1 MSAQE
6 ILEIKFVARA
16 GQGAKTAAQI
26 LAEAALA
33 KDLHFQAFP
42 QFGPERRGA
51 PVSAFVRLSQ
61 EPILLHSQIE
71 VPEITVVLE
80 PSLLEAN
87 QTAESAVVIV
97 NSNRETNPGGKTYQ
111 LDASEI
117 AHFFLGK
124 NFPNLVMV
132 GALIAVIE
140 KEYPQFA
147 VSLENAAE
155 IVRKKLATK
164 WGKDMAEKNIA
175 AMERGYEE
183 IKQL

>member
-1 MSAQE
+1 MPAQE
-6 ILEIKFVARA
+6 ILEIKFIARA

-33 KDLHFQAFP
+33 QNLHFQAFP

-71 VPEITVVLE
+71 VPDITVVLE
-80 PSLLEAN
+80 PSLLATA
-87 QTAESAVVIV
+87 QTAKPTILVV
-97 NSNRETNPGGKTYQ
+97 NSDRETHTGDKIYP
-111 LDASEI
+111 LDASKI

-132 GALIAVIE
+132 GALIAVVE
-140 KEYPQFA
+140 KEYPQFEIK
-147 VSLENAAE
+147 LDNAAE
-155 IVRKKLATK
+155 IVRVKLTTK
-164 WGKDMAEKNIA
+164 WGKDMTEKNIA

-183 IKQL
+183 MKQQ